1 MTTKTSETRWAV
13 PGVESPRLPTVVDVA
28 KRAGVS
34 RQTVSNVLNTPDIVA
49 PATRSRVEQ
58 AIASLAYRP
67 HASARRLRTRKS
79 STIGVRLDPVANGIS
94 GAVLDRFL
102 HALTERA
109 DEHGLRVLLFTAK
122 DPLDEVAQFRRLLD
136 GADVDSFV
144 LTSTSY
150 DDPRTDWLLRA
161 EADFV
166 SFGRP
171 WGSDVADP
179 ARRWVDVDG
188 HRGVAE
194 ATRALLDG
202 GARRVAFLGWPSTS
216 GIGTERRQG
225 WRDTMLAHGGLHAA
239 ELDEV
244 DLTVDDQVSLASDR
258 VRQLVAHLAET
269 GRTIDAVV
277 CASDSLALGAFM
289 VLGRSVPV
297 VGYDDTPVAAALGL
311 SSVHQPV
318 EEVAHATLDL
328 LLHQGPA
335 ARVASPGS
343 AADPR
348 HRLLAPRLV
357 LR

>member
-1 MTTKTSETRWAV
+1 MTTSETRWAV
-13 PGVESPRLPTVVDVA
+13 PSVESPRLPTVVDVA
-28 KRAGVS
+28 KEAGVS

-188 HRGVAE
+188 HQGVAE

-202 GARRVAFLGWPSTS
+202 GARRVVFLGWPSAS

-225 WRDTMLAHGGLHAA
+225 WRDTMLAHGVLAPA

-258 VRQLVAHLAET
+258 IGELAAHLAET